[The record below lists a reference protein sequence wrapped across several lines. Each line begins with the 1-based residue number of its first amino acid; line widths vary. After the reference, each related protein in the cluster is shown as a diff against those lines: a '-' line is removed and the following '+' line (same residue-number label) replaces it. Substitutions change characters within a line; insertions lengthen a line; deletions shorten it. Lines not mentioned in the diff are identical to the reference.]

1 MLSHAAGAIVGMFLQ
16 RTPKAQ
22 SELAPGQRSLG
33 LRERSM
39 LLLAE
44 GTPLRQLQAMYHGEG
59 AVLVAQL
66 LQAGYLQPA
75 GSPVAA
81 TDASTQATA
90 LPPSIS
96 VAGVRM
102 HMFDLCERLFA
113 NRAHDTAERLRQQL
127 REARDVD
134 SMLAVRED
142 LLLAI
147 QLHAGAQRAETIRQQ
162 LLRMLPE
169 RSLETG

>member
-1 MLSHAAGAIVGMFLQ
+1 MFLQ

-44 GTPLRQLQAMYHGEG
+44 GTPLHQLQAMYHGEG
-59 AVLVAQL
+59 AALVEQL
-66 LQAGYLQPA
+66 LHAGYLQTANYTAAPPA
-75 GSPVAA
+75 SAP
-81 TDASTQATA
+81 T
-90 LPPSIS
+90 IS
-96 VAGVRM
+96 LAGLRM
-102 HMFDLCERLFA
+102 YMFDLCERMFA
-113 NRAHDTAERLRQQL
+113 NRAHDTAQHLRQRL

-134 SMLAVRED
+134 SMLAVRDE

-162 LLRMLPE
+162 LMHMLPE
-169 RSLETG
+169 RSLETS

>member
-1 MLSHAAGAIVGMFLQ
+1 MFLQ

-44 GTPLRQLQAMYHGEG
+44 GTPLQQLQAMYHGEG
-59 AVLVAQL
+59 AALVEQL
-66 LQAGYLQPA
+66 LHAGYLQAANYAAAPTANSTAAPTANSTAGAPA
-75 GSPVAA
+75 P
-81 TDASTQATA
+81 T
-90 LPPSIS
+90 IS
-96 VAGVRM
+96 LAGLRM
-102 HMFDLCERLFA
+102 YMFDLCERMFA
-113 NRAHDTAERLRQQL
+113 NRAHDTAQHLRQRL

-134 SMLAVRED
+134 SMLAVRDE

-162 LLRMLPE
+162 LMHMLPE
-169 RSLETG
+169 RSLETS

>member
-1 MLSHAAGAIVGMFLQ
+1 MFLQ

-44 GTPLRQLQAMYHGEG
+44 GTPLHQLQAMYHGEG
-59 AVLVAQL
+59 AALVEQL
-66 LQAGYLQPA
+66 LHAGYLQAANYAAAPPA
-75 GSPVAA
+75 E
-81 TDASTQATA
+81 ATA
-90 LPPSIS
+90 GAPASAPSIS
-96 VAGVRM
+96 LAGLRM
-102 HMFDLCERLFA
+102 YMFDLCERMFA
-113 NRAHDTAERLRQQL
+113 NRAHDTAQHLRQRL

-134 SMLAVRED
+134 SMLAVRDE

-162 LLRMLPE
+162 LMHMLPE
-169 RSLETG
+169 RSLETS

>member
-1 MLSHAAGAIVGMFLQ
+1 MFLQ

-44 GTPLRQLQAMYHGEG
+44 GTPLHQLQAMYHGEG
-59 AVLVAQL
+59 AALVEKL
-66 LQAGYLQPA
+66 LHAGYLQTANYTAAPPA
-75 GSPVAA
+75 SAP
-81 TDASTQATA
+81 TSS
-90 LPPSIS
+90 L
-96 VAGVRM
+96 AGLRM
-102 HMFDLCERLFA
+102 YMFDLCERMFA
-113 NRAHDTAERLRQQL
+113 NRAHDTAQHLRQRL

-134 SMLAVRED
+134 SMLAVRDE

-162 LLRMLPE
+162 LMHMLPE
-169 RSLETG
+169 RSLETS

>member
-1 MLSHAAGAIVGMFLQ
+1 
-16 RTPKAQ
+16 
-22 SELAPGQRSLG
+22 
-33 LRERSM
+33 
-39 LLLAE
+39 
-44 GTPLRQLQAMYHGEG
+44 
-59 AVLVAQL
+59 
-66 LQAGYLQPA
+66 
-75 GSPVAA
+75 
-81 TDASTQATA
+81 
-90 LPPSIS
+90 
-96 VAGVRM
+96 M

-113 NRAHDTAERLRQQL
+113 NRAHETAERLRQRL

-169 RSLETG
+169 RSLEKG

>member
-1 MLSHAAGAIVGMFLQ
+1 
-16 RTPKAQ
+16 
-22 SELAPGQRSLG
+22 
-33 LRERSM
+33 M

-59 AVLVAQL
+59 TALVAQL

-113 NRAHDTAERLRQQL
+113 NRAHDTAERLRQRL

>member
-1 MLSHAAGAIVGMFLQ
+1 MFLR

-44 GTPLRQLQAMYHGEG
+44 GTPLHQLQAMYHGEG
-59 AVLVAQL
+59 AALVEQL
-66 LQAGYLQPA
+66 LHTGYLQTANYTAAPPA
-75 GSPVAA
+75 SAP
-81 TDASTQATA
+81 T
-90 LPPSIS
+90 IS
-96 VAGVRM
+96 LAGLRM
-102 HMFDLCERLFA
+102 YMFDLCERMFA
-113 NRAHDTAERLRQQL
+113 NRAHDTAQHLRQRL

-134 SMLAVRED
+134 SMLAVRDE

-162 LLRMLPE
+162 LMHMLPE
-169 RSLETG
+169 RSLETS